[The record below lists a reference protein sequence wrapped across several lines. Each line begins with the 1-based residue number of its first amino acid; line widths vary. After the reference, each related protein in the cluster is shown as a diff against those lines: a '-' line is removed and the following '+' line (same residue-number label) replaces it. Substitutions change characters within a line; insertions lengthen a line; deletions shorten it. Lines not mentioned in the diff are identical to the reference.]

1 MLHEHDLTWLVKL
14 VIWPWSLS
22 TCRLKSS
29 FSSFIRSLSLLSF
42 LKSSSKIF
50 TWSAKKEKAAEGKST
65 RNYRS
70 VCKCSVYL
78 TCSLSTAIWVSSSCF
93 LKLLAASAKLPWPGG
108 CWEDEG
114 ECRFKA
120 SSKAWIRQIN
130 VTLTETSL
138 RPITLFASLPHS
150 LGWGVGSPSLGT
162 LSVCWGAPADPASSG
177 SSASAR
183 PSQCLN
189 TPSPPGTN
197 AHTPHGFKN
206 TFSTVTLC
214 PAFV

>member
-65 RNYRS
+65 RNCRS

-120 SSKAWIRQIN
+120 SSKAWIRQKSM
-130 VTLTETSL
+130 LPWQK
-138 RPITLFASLPHS
+138 RPCARLLFLHLFHTHSVEALDLLLLVLSLFAEGHQLILQVADLLLQ
-150 LGWGVGSPSLGT
+150 LGR
-162 LSVCWGAPADPASSG
+162 LSV
-177 SSASAR
+177 
-183 PSQCLN
+183 
-189 TPSPPGTN
+189 
-197 AHTPHGFKN
+197 
-206 TFSTVTLC
+206 
-214 PAFV
+214 

>member
-50 TWSAKKEKAAEGKST
+50 TWSAKKERAAEGKST
-65 RNYRS
+65 RNCRS

-120 SSKAWIRQIN
+120 SSKAWIRQKSM
-130 VTLTETSL
+130 LTWQK
-138 RPITLFASLPHS
+138 RPCARLLFLHLFHTHSVEALDLLLLVLSLFAEGHQLILQVADLLLQ
-150 LGWGVGSPSLGT
+150 LGR
-162 LSVCWGAPADPASSG
+162 LSV
-177 SSASAR
+177 
-183 PSQCLN
+183 
-189 TPSPPGTN
+189 
-197 AHTPHGFKN
+197 
-206 TFSTVTLC
+206 
-214 PAFV
+214 